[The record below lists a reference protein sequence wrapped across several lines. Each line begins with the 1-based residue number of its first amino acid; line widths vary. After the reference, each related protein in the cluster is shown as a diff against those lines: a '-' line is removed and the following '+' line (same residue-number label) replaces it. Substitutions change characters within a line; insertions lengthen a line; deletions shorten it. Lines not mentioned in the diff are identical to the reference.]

1 MNKLLKNKK
10 GSALVEY
17 GLLIAGVAL
26 VGAAAVS
33 IFGHKTNDLIGAT
46 AAVLPG
52 AHADD
57 NGAIVGGKLI
67 ETNLDET
74 SGTITIDGDAIA
86 AGAGTARMGTNL
98 LGAYNSTSGGAE
110 SGIVGSFFVVEAE
123 N

>member
-33 IFGHKTNDLIGAT
+33 VFGHKTNDLIAAT

-52 AHADD
+52 AHDDD
-57 NGAIVGGKLI
+57 NGAIISAKLI
-67 ETNLDET
+67 ETDKNANGEILLDPT
-74 SGTITIDGDAIA
+74 AAASGTPRLGN
-86 AGAGTARMGTNL
+86 NL
-98 LGAYNSTSGGAE
+98 LGAALNGTGTDGNLL
-110 SGIVGSFFVVEAE
+110 GTTLVVEA